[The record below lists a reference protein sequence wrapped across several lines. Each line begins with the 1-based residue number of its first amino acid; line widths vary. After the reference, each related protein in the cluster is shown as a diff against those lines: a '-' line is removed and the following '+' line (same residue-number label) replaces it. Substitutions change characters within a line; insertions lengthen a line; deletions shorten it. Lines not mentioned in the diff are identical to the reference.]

1 MTLIRKNLFIAA
13 TMLLLSCTT
22 KLVPPNPTITHYKPA
37 YTLLAE
43 QHIATLNERDIYRRS
58 EIFEAIY
65 NEDVPYEDLGE
76 EYDSLHRQYPKSKFS
91 IVEPVNFENSMV
103 RVKWKLGKPGR
114 PAHSTGENILF
125 LKDEK
130 IKSLYVYVDP
140 NEGGHSFLPKR
151 ASVPKIL

>member
-22 KLVPPNPTITHYKPA
+22 KLVPPTPTITHYKPS

-58 EIFEAIY
+58 QIFESIY
-65 NEDVPYEDLGE
+65 SEDVPYEDLAV

-91 IVEPVNFENSMV
+91 LAGPVNFENNMV
-103 RVKWKLGKPGR
+103 RVKWKMGKPGK

-130 IKSLYVYVDP
+130 IKSLYVYIDSH
-140 NEGGHSFLPKR
+140 EGGHAFMPKR
-151 ASVPKIL
+151 ASAPKIL

>member
-1 MTLIRKNLFIAA
+1 MTIIRKNLFIVA

-22 KLVPPNPTITHYKPA
+22 KLVPPTPTITHYKPA

-43 QHIATLNERDIYRRS
+43 QHIATFNEKNFDRRS
-58 EIFEAIY
+58 QIFESIY
-65 NEDVPYEDLGE
+65 SEEVAYEDLGA
-76 EYDSLHRQYPKSKFS
+76 EYDSFHRQHPKAKLS
-91 IVEPVNFENSMV
+91 IVEPVNFENNMV
-103 RVKWKLGKPGR
+103 RVKWKLGKPGM

-140 NEGGHSFLPKR
+140 KEGGHSFMPRR